1 MFFISKKIIRKNII
15 MNYLFKKHSEKLVGY
30 LFILPA
36 LLIVGLFGIFP
47 VFFAMYMSVHKW
59 KVFKGR
65 FLGLEN
71 YDRILGSIS
80 AFWLYVLGLLLLIF
94 SYWIWSEFKDRFKN
108 KFYIL
113 ISALVV
119 LIIGIYLIN
128 INWGIMLREGDEDYL
143 KALIYTLY
151 YSFFTI
157 TSQVFLGLIIAFALY
172 QKLAGKQFFQMIL
185 LFPYITPAVMGA
197 AVFFLI
203 FGKADNSI
211 LNQMIGI
218 FGFEPQMWLFDK
230 RPITEII
237 FGVKIEGILAG
248 PSLALVSAII
258 YGNWAYTGYYAII
271 LLAGLS
277 IIPSDLY
284 EAAKVE
290 GASRWQTFINITVPL
305 LMPIIFFL
313 MITGF
318 INTFQAF
325 NSIFVMQTSSA
336 GDTMDVVTI
345 EIFDHFWGRVKWG
358 YAAAEGI
365 VLFVLLNVLAIS
377 QYVIFRKRINY
388 D

>member
-1 MFFISKKIIRKNII
+1 MNKNFY
-15 MNYLFKKHSEKLVGY
+15 NFSEKITGY

-36 LLIVGLFGIFP
+36 VLIISLFGIFP
-47 VFFAMYMSVHKW
+47 VFFAMYMSLHKW

-71 YDRILGSIS
+71 YQRILGDIT
-80 AFWLYVLGLLLLIF
+80 AFWFFILGLLLLIV
-94 SYWIWSEFKDRFKN
+94 SYWIWSEYKN
-108 KFYIL
+108 KFSRKLYLLFLCVCIL
-113 ISALVV
+113 LLGVF
-119 LIIGIYLIN
+119 LIN
-128 INWGIMLREGDEDYL
+128 HNWQKMIISGDDDYL
-143 KALIYTLY
+143 YSLIYTLY

-157 TSQVFLGLIIAFALY
+157 IFEVGLGLIIAYALY

-203 FGKADNSI
+203 FGKAENSF
-211 LNQMIGI
+211 LNQLIGL
-218 FGFEPQMWLFDK
+218 FGFDPQLWLFDK
-230 RPITEII
+230 RPITEVL
-237 FGVKIEGILAG
+237 FGIKIEGLLAG
-248 PSLALVSAII
+248 PSLALISSIF
-258 YGNWAYTGYYAII
+258 YGIWSYTGYYAII

-284 EAAKVE
+284 EAAKAE
-290 GASRWQTFINITVPL
+290 GASRWQTFIKITIPL

-313 MITGF
+313 MLTGF

-336 GDTMDVVTI
+336 GDSMDVVTI
-345 EIFDHFWGRVKWG
+345 EIFDHFWGRVKYG
-358 YAAAEGI
+358 YAAAEGVI
-365 VLFVLLNVLAIS
+365 LFILLNILAIS
-377 QYVIFRKRINY
+377 QYVIFRKRLSY

>member
-1 MFFISKKIIRKNII
+1 M
-15 MNYLFKKHSEKLVGY
+15 MNFYKKHSEKLIGY
-30 LFILPA
+30 TFITPA
-36 LLIVGLFGIFP
+36 VLIISLFGVFP
-47 VFFAMYMSVHKW
+47 VFFVMYMSVHKW

-65 FLGLEN
+65 FLGFEN
-71 YDRILGSIS
+71 YERILGSLS
-80 AFWLYVLGLLLLIF
+80 AFWFFVIGLLFLIL
-94 SYWIWSEFKDRFKN
+94 SYWVWSEFKDKFKN
-108 KFYIL
+108 KLYVL
-113 ISALVV
+113 ISSVLI

-128 INWGIMLREGDEDYL
+128 INWGIMISEGDDDYL
-143 KALIYTLY
+143 YSLIYTLY
-151 YSFFTI
+151 YSLFTI
-157 TSQVFLGLIIAFALY
+157 IFEVGLGLVIAFALY

-203 FGKADNSI
+203 FGKAETSF
-211 LNQMIGI
+211 LNQFVGLFGI
-218 FGFEPQMWLFDK
+218 EPQLWLFDK
-230 RPITEII
+230 RPITEVL
-237 FGVKIEGILAG
+237 FGVKIDGLFAG
-248 PSLALVSAII
+248 PSLALTSSIF
-258 YGNWAYTGYYAII
+258 YGIWSYTGYYAII

-290 GASRWQTFINITVPL
+290 GASRWQTFVKITIPL

-313 MITGF
+313 MLTGF

-345 EIFDHFWGRVKWG
+345 EIFDHFWGRVKYG
-358 YAAAEGI
+358 YAAAEGVI
-365 VLFVLLNVLAIS
+365 LFILLNVLAIS

>member
-1 MFFISKKIIRKNII
+1 M
-15 MNYLFKKHSEKLVGY
+15 MNFYKKHSEKLIGY
-30 LFILPA
+30 TFITPA
-36 LLIVGLFGIFP
+36 VLIISLFGVFP
-47 VFFAMYMSVHKW
+47 VFFGMYMSVHKW

-65 FLGLEN
+65 FLGFEN
-71 YDRILGSIS
+71 YERILGNLS
-80 AFWLYVLGLLLLIF
+80 AFWFFVIGLLFLIL
-94 SYWIWSEFKDRFKN
+94 SYWVWSEFKDKFKN
-108 KFYIL
+108 KLYVL
-113 ISALVV
+113 ISSVLI

-128 INWGIMLREGDEDYL
+128 INWGIMISEGDDDYL
-143 KALIYTLY
+143 YSLIYTLY
-151 YSFFTI
+151 YSLFTI
-157 TSQVFLGLIIAFALY
+157 IFEVGLGLVIAFALY

-203 FGKADNSI
+203 FGKAETSF
-211 LNQMIGI
+211 LNQFVGLFGI
-218 FGFEPQMWLFDK
+218 EPQLWLFDK
-230 RPITEII
+230 RPITEVL
-237 FGVKIEGILAG
+237 FGVKIDGLFAG
-248 PSLALVSAII
+248 PSLALTSSIF
-258 YGNWAYTGYYAII
+258 YGIWSYTGYYAII

-290 GASRWQTFINITVPL
+290 GASRWQTFVKITIPL

-313 MITGF
+313 MLTGF

-345 EIFDHFWGRVKWG
+345 EIFDHFWGRVKYG
-358 YAAAEGI
+358 YAAAEGVI
-365 VLFVLLNVLAIS
+365 LFILLNVLAIS

>member
-1 MFFISKKIIRKNII
+1 M
-15 MNYLFKKHSEKLVGY
+15 MNFYKKHSEKLIGY
-30 LFILPA
+30 TFITPA
-36 LLIVGLFGIFP
+36 VLIISLFGVFP
-47 VFFAMYMSVHKW
+47 VFFGMYMSVHKW

-65 FLGLEN
+65 FLGFEN
-71 YDRILGSIS
+71 YERILGSIS
-80 AFWLYVLGLLLLIF
+80 AFWLFVIGLLFLIL
-94 SYWIWSEFKDRFKN
+94 SYWVWSEFKDKFKN
-108 KFYIL
+108 KLYVL
-113 ISALVV
+113 ISSVLI

-128 INWGIMLREGDEDYL
+128 INWGIMISEGDDDYL
-143 KALIYTLY
+143 YSLIYTLY
-151 YSFFTI
+151 YSLFTI
-157 TSQVFLGLIIAFALY
+157 IFEVGLGLVIAFALY

-203 FGKADNSI
+203 FGKAETSF
-211 LNQMIGI
+211 LNQFVGLFGI
-218 FGFEPQMWLFDK
+218 EPQLWLFDK
-230 RPITEII
+230 RPITEVL
-237 FGVKIEGILAG
+237 FGVKIDGLFAG
-248 PSLALVSAII
+248 PSLALTSSIF
-258 YGNWAYTGYYAII
+258 YGIWSYTGYYAII

-290 GASRWQTFINITVPL
+290 GASRWQTFVKITLPL
-305 LMPIIFFL
+305 LIPIIFFL
-313 MITGF
+313 MLTGF

-345 EIFDHFWGRVKWG
+345 EIFDHFWGRVKYG
-358 YAAAEGI
+358 YAAAEGVI
-365 VLFVLLNVLAIS
+365 LFILLNVLAIS

>member
-1 MFFISKKIIRKNII
+1 MMNFYRKN
-15 MNYLFKKHSEKLVGY
+15 SEKLIGY
-30 LFILPA
+30 TFIIPSV
-36 LLIVGLFGIFP
+36 LIISLFGVFP
-47 VFFAMYMSVHKW
+47 VFFGMYMSVHKW

-65 FLGLEN
+65 FLGFEN
-71 YDRILGSIS
+71 YERILGSLS
-80 AFWLYVLGLLLLIF
+80 AFWFFVIGLLFLIL
-94 SYWIWSEFKDRFKN
+94 SYWVWSEFKDKFKN
-108 KFYIL
+108 KLYVL
-113 ISALVV
+113 ISSVLI

-128 INWGIMLREGDEDYL
+128 SNWGIMISEGDDDYL
-143 KALIYTLY
+143 YSLIQTLY
-151 YSFFTI
+151 YSLFTI
-157 TSQVFLGLIIAFALY
+157 IFEVGFALVIAFALY

-203 FGKADNSI
+203 FGKAETSF
-211 LNQMIGI
+211 LNQFVGLFGI
-218 FGFEPQMWLFDK
+218 EPQLWLFDK
-230 RPITEII
+230 RPITEIL
-237 FGVKIEGILAG
+237 FGVKIEGLFAG
-248 PSLALVSAII
+248 PSLALTSSIF
-258 YGNWAYTGYYAII
+258 YGIWSYTGYYAII

-290 GASRWQTFINITVPL
+290 GASRWQTFVKITIPL

-313 MITGF
+313 ILTGF

-345 EIFDHFWGRVKWG
+345 EIFDHFWGRVKYG

-365 VLFVLLNVLAIS
+365 ILFILLNVLAIS

>member
-1 MFFISKKIIRKNII
+1 M
-15 MNYLFKKHSEKLVGY
+15 MNFYKKHSEKLIGY
-30 LFILPA
+30 TFITPA
-36 LLIVGLFGIFP
+36 VLIISLFGVFP
-47 VFFAMYMSVHKW
+47 VFFGMYMSVHKW

-65 FLGLEN
+65 FLGFEN
-71 YDRILGSIS
+71 YERILGSIS
-80 AFWLYVLGLLLLIF
+80 AFWFFVIGLLFLIL
-94 SYWIWSEFKDRFKN
+94 SYWGWSEFKDKFKN
-108 KFYIL
+108 KLYVL
-113 ISALVV
+113 ISSVLI

-128 INWGIMLREGDEDYL
+128 INWGIMISEGDDDYL
-143 KALIYTLY
+143 YSLIYTLY
-151 YSFFTI
+151 YSLFTI
-157 TSQVFLGLIIAFALY
+157 IFEVGLGLVIAFALY

-203 FGKADNSI
+203 FGKAETSF
-211 LNQMIGI
+211 LNQFVGLFGI
-218 FGFEPQMWLFDK
+218 EPQLWLFDK
-230 RPITEII
+230 RPITEVL
-237 FGVKIEGILAG
+237 FGVKIDGLFAG
-248 PSLALVSAII
+248 PSLALTSSIF
-258 YGNWAYTGYYAII
+258 YGIWSYTGYYAII

-290 GASRWQTFINITVPL
+290 GASRWQTFVKITIPL

-313 MITGF
+313 MLTGF

-345 EIFDHFWGRVKWG
+345 EIFDHFWGRVKYG
-358 YAAAEGI
+358 YAAAEGVI
-365 VLFVLLNVLAIS
+365 LFILLNVLAIS

>member
-1 MFFISKKIIRKNII
+1 M
-15 MNYLFKKHSEKLVGY
+15 MNFYKKHSEKLIGY
-30 LFILPA
+30 TFITPA
-36 LLIVGLFGIFP
+36 VLIISLFGVFP
-47 VFFAMYMSVHKW
+47 VFFGMYMSVHKW

-65 FLGLEN
+65 FLGFEN
-71 YDRILGSIS
+71 YERILGSIS
-80 AFWLYVLGLLLLIF
+80 AFWFFVIGLLFLIL
-94 SYWIWSEFKDRFKN
+94 SYWVWSEFKDKFKN
-108 KFYIL
+108 KLYVL
-113 ISALVV
+113 ISSLLI

-128 INWGIMLREGDEDYL
+128 INWGIMISEGDDDYL
-143 KALIYTLY
+143 YSLIYTLY
-151 YSFFTI
+151 YSLFTI
-157 TSQVFLGLIIAFALY
+157 IFEVGLGLVIAFALY

-203 FGKADNSI
+203 FGKAETSF
-211 LNQMIGI
+211 LNQFVGLFGI
-218 FGFEPQMWLFDK
+218 EPQLWLFDK
-230 RPITEII
+230 RPITEVL
-237 FGVKIEGILAG
+237 FGVKIDGLFAG
-248 PSLALVSAII
+248 PSLALTSSIF
-258 YGNWAYTGYYAII
+258 YGIWSYTGYYAII

-290 GASRWQTFINITVPL
+290 GASRWQTFVKITIPL

-313 MITGF
+313 MLTGF

-345 EIFDHFWGRVKWG
+345 EIFDHFWGRVKYG
-358 YAAAEGI
+358 YAAAEGVI
-365 VLFVLLNVLAIS
+365 LFILLNVLAIS